1 MGKIL
6 YYQIRSYNKY
16 IRTALLLRLCSV
28 ISMQGL
34 GEGSGEEFSLG
45 KQWRNAE
52 GGSWALVF
60 NVAG

>member
-1 MGKIL
+1 MWKIL
-6 YYQIRSYNKY
+6 YYQIRGYNKY

-45 KQWRNAE
+45 THSGEMLK
-52 GGSWALVF
+52 GVLGH
-60 NVAG
+60 